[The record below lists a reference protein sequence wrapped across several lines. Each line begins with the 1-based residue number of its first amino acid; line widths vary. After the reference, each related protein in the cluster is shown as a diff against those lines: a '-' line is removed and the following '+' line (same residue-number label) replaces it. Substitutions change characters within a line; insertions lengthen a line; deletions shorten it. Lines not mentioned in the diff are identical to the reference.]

1 MAKLSQDVIT
11 YNQKTVIALNEEQV
25 EILYSD
31 ENLSYI
37 IKFLRAGPRTVKEL
51 EKDFTKKGVKKSDKS
66 IYRYLKHLI
75 EVGMVAKAGKRITSK
90 DAGELQ
96 SETIYIR
103 TAKIFLTGNLRKK
116 MGSLEEKDAE
126 MFYDTIYSLL
136 AGKFKDKMKSDKG
149 VEKLINTLET
159 RKFELILDIFGNANE
174 ESLEK
179 INKLNWGLIDYLIE
193 YIGWLALSLEHD
205 VVNEIEDCCSK

>member
-1 MAKLSQDVIT
+1 VAKLSQDVIT

-51 EKDFTKKGVKKSDKS
+51 EKDFTIKGVKKSDKS

-90 DAGELQ
+90 DAGELL

-103 TAKIFLTGNLRKK
+103 TAKMFLTGNLRKK
-116 MGSLEEKDAE
+116 MGSLEDKDVE

-193 YIGWLALSLEHD
+193 YIGWLALSLEYD